1 MTAPG
6 AAAWQRFRANRMA
19 AVCGVAFLAIAA
31 VCYAGP
37 LIAGAAGLDAT
48 TIDARLGATP
58 PGAAHWFG
66 TDPLGRDLLVRV
78 MIGGR
83 IAIAVALVAAA
94 IAVVIGV
101 SYGAIAAY
109 AGGAIDNAMMRLVD
123 ALYGFPTLVLVIVV
137 RAVTGASSLIALIGL
152 IGAISWLTLARI
164 TRGQVLALRRRE
176 FVEAARALGAPPG
189 RILVRHV
196 LPNAAGPVIVYAT
209 LALPQVM
216 LTEALLSFLG
226 LGVQAPLASWGTLV
240 TEGSSQI
247 VVYPWLL
254 VFPAIAMGAAILAL
268 NFIGDGIRDAV
279 DPRRAAPSPPRA
291 APRGQ
296 SGSR

>member
-1 MTAPG
+1 
-6 AAAWQRFRANRMA
+6 
-19 AVCGVAFLAIAA
+19 VCGVAFLAIAA